1 MMQRRRLGNL
11 RRIAGAFAL
20 ALAMAAC
27 ASEPESD
34 DSAAMLGYEPPND
47 PIEPVNRK
55 IFAFNQAADRYVLKP
70 AAQAYDEIPA
80 EIRDILRNFI
90 RHVSSPVV
98 LANDL
103 LQGDLDRAGDT
114 AARMYIN
121 TFTLGTGDM
130 ASPRYPYHSEDFGQT
145 LGTYGTGEQ
154 FYLVLP
160 LLGPSSG
167 RDAFGMVVDIFLN
180 PLFYVDGTAT
190 TAYNASSTGV
200 EGIDLRAQNLG
211 RLEELERDSVDFYA
225 RMRSL
230 YLQRR
235 EAQINNNTEGMPAG
249 PGFAGDDKPAE
260 QTGGP
265 TADKADSGAMGLGL
279 SEGSGEEAD
288 TTENP

>member
-1 MMQRRRLGNL
+1 MMQRRRLGHL
-11 RRIAGAFAL
+11 RRIAGALAL
-20 ALAMAAC
+20 ALLTAAC

-47 PIEPVNRK
+47 PIEPVNRQ

-70 AAQAYDEIPA
+70 VAQAYEEVPKQV
-80 EIRDILRNFI
+80 RDIIRNFI
-90 RHVSSPVV
+90 RHVASPVV

-121 TFTLGTGDM
+121 TFTLGLGDM

-145 LGTYGTGEQ
+145 LGTYGAGEQ

-167 RDAFGMVVDIFLN
+167 RDALGLVADIFLN
-180 PLFYVDGTAT
+180 PLFYVDATAA

-200 EGIDLRAQNLG
+200 EGIDLRTRNLG
-211 RLEELERDSVDFYA
+211 TIEELKRDSVDFYA

-235 EAQINNNTEGMPAG
+235 EAQINNNTEGLPAG
-249 PGFAGDDKPAE
+249 PGFAGDDADGNDAGPAKSE
-260 QTGGP
+260 AAG
-265 TADKADSGAMGLGL
+265 SGGLGL
-279 SEGSGEEAD
+279 GPTDGSTDQAAS
-288 TTENP
+288 TEKP

>member
-1 MMQRRRLGNL
+1 MMQRRRLGHL
-11 RRIAGAFAL
+11 RRIAGAIAL
-20 ALAMAAC
+20 ALLTAAC

-47 PIEPVNRK
+47 PIEPVNRQ

-70 AAQAYDEIPA
+70 AAQAYEEVPKQV
-80 EIRDILRNFI
+80 RDIIRNFI
-90 RHVSSPVV
+90 RHVASPVV

-103 LQGDLDRAGDT
+103 LQGNLDRAGDT

-121 TFTLGTGDM
+121 TFTLGLGDM

-145 LGTYGTGEQ
+145 LGTYGAGEQ

-167 RDAFGMVVDIFLN
+167 RDALGLVADIFLN
-180 PLFYVDGTAT
+180 PLFYVDATAA

-200 EGIDLRAQNLG
+200 EGIDLRTRNLG
-211 RLEELERDSVDFYA
+211 TIEELKRDSVDFYA

-235 EAQINNNTEGMPAG
+235 EAQINNNTEGLPAG
-249 PGFAGDDKPAE
+249 PGFAGDDTDGNTAAPAKSE
-260 QTGGP
+260 AAG
-265 TADKADSGAMGLGL
+265 SGGLGL
-279 SEGSGEEAD
+279 GPTDGSTDQAAS
-288 TTENP
+288 TEKP